1 MTFGDE
7 VRRGLSERPRRL
19 DPKWLYDPL
28 GSALFDAITR
38 LPWYRISTAEKALL
52 KEACAPL
59 RSIAG
64 KATLVVEMGTG
75 GGEKLDL
82 VLASVATGKK
92 LEVALV
98 DVSQAALDEARR
110 RAEAR
115 PGVTATCMPA
125 TYLEGLARATES
137 RPRGGQALVL
147 FLGSNVGNM
156 DPREASE
163 FLRGVRAALRPG
175 DLFLIGADLVK
186 PVDELLL
193 AYDDPL
199 GVTAAFDKNVLA
211 RMNRELGADFD
222 LSAWD
227 HRAVWNGGESRIEM
241 HLVSR
246 AAQSVSIP
254 GAGVSAAFRAGE
266 TIHTESSYKYAPD
279 LFVAAVGAAGFAERV
294 PWTDAAARYALV
306 LFEAV

>member
-1 MTFGDE
+1 MSFAAD

-19 DPKWLYDPL
+19 DPKWFYDAL

-52 KEACAPL
+52 RTACAPL
-59 RSIAG
+59 RAIAG
-64 KATLVVEMGTG
+64 KTTLVIEMGTG

-82 VLASVATGKK
+82 VLASLATGRKID
-92 LEVALV
+92 VALV
-98 DVSQAALDEARR
+98 DVSQAALDEASR

-115 PGVTATCMPA
+115 PGVTATCVNA
-125 TYLEGLARATES
+125 TYLEGLAQATAD

-147 FLGSNVGNM
+147 FLGSNLGNM
-156 DPREASE
+156 DPREASD
-163 FLRGVRAALRPG
+163 FLRGVRASLRPG

-186 PVDELLL
+186 PVDELLV

-222 LSAWD
+222 LDQWE

-241 HLVSR
+241 HLESR
-246 AAQSVSIP
+246 KAQTVSIP
-254 GAGVSAAFRAGE
+254 GAGVTASFRAGE

-279 LFVAAVGAAGFAERV
+279 LFVAAVGAAGFVERI
-294 PWTDAAARYALV
+294 PWADAASRYALV

>member
-1 MTFGDE
+1 MTFADD
-7 VRRGLSERPRRL
+7 VRRGLARRPRRL
-19 DPKWLYDPL
+19 DPKWFYDPL

-38 LPWYRISTAEKALL
+38 LPWYRISAAEKALL
-52 KEACAPL
+52 ESACAPI
-59 RSIAG
+59 RAAAG
-64 KATLVVEMGTG
+64 KTTLVVEMGTG

-82 VLASVATGKK
+82 VLGAVATGSR

-98 DVSQAALDEARR
+98 DVSPSALDEARR

-115 PGVTATCMPA
+115 PGVVATCVQA
-125 TYLEGLARATES
+125 TYLDGLARATAA
-137 RPRGGQALVL
+137 RPRGGRALVL

-156 DPREASE
+156 DPREASD
-163 FLRGVRAALRPG
+163 FLRGVRGALRPG

-186 PVDELLL
+186 SEGELLL

-222 LSAWD
+222 LAQWA
-227 HRAVWNGGESRIEM
+227 HRAVWNGAESRVEM
-241 HLVSR
+241 HLESLR
-246 AAQSVSIP
+246 AQAVSIP
-254 GAGVSAAFRAGE
+254 GAGLSVRFRAGE

-279 LFVAAVGAAGFAERV
+279 LFAAAVGAAGFAERLS
-294 PWTDAAARYALV
+294 WTDADAKYALV
-306 LFEAV
+306 LFEAA